1 MSSKRKALVAA
12 TAAVALGLTA
22 ACGNTGGSNS
32 SNGGAKNAQNA
43 ALTEVLNVSD
53 KKGGTLE
60 LWSSQDVDSLDPARG
75 YYAFVWNLNR
85 LYTRTLLSYDA
96 KPGATA

>member
-1 MSSKRKALVAA
+1 M
-12 TAAVALGLTA
+12 
-22 ACGNTGGSNS
+22 
-32 SNGGAKNAQNA
+32 
-43 ALTEVLNVSD
+43 SD